1 MDEVKRHFHKEVYHT
16 VIPRNVRLSEAPS
29 HGKPIALYDPRS
41 KGAEVYRDL
50 ARRSL
55 NVAKPERGL
64 GRGLDALFSVEESID
79 EKLVAEIEMKLIRP
93 RKNQPRKN
101 FDPERLQELAESIKE
116 RGVLQPILLRPR
128 EKGYEIVAG
137 ERRWRASKMAGLKMI
152 PALVREMSDAEV
164 AEISLIE
171 NLQRDDLS
179 IIEEALAYKNMIE
192 EFDYR
197 QDVLSQK
204 IGKSRVHISNTMRLL
219 SLPQEVISLL
229 ENKQLTPGHAR
240 ALLRLDSDSA
250 QIKAA
255 RRIAE
260 GKLSVR
266 KAEQI
271 IRFDQKEAR
280 PAQNNTAEEMDLQER
295 LQKHLGSKVEIKR
308 RRQGGSIEITYYDH
322 EDLERNT

>member
-1 MDEVKRHFHKEVYHT
+1 M
-16 VIPRNVRLSEAPS
+16 
-29 HGKPIALYDPRS
+29 
-41 KGAEVYRDL
+41 
-50 ARRSL
+50 
-55 NVAKPERGL
+55 AKPERGL
-64 GRGLDALFSVEESID
+64 GRGLDALFSVEENIE
-79 EKLVAEIEMKLIRP
+79 EKQGAEIEVKQIHP

-101 FDPERLQELAESIKE
+101 FDPELLQELSDSIKE
-116 RGVLQPILLRPR
+116 RGVLQPILLRPF

-137 ERRWRASKMAGLKMI
+137 ERRWRAAKMAGLKKI

-192 EFDYR
+192 VFDYR
-197 QDVLSQK
+197 QDILSQK

-240 ALLRLDSDSA
+240 ALLRLDSDAS

-266 KAEQI
+266 QAEEI
-271 IRFDQKEAR
+271 IRFDQKEGKPR
-280 PAQNNTAEEMDLQER
+280 NVRTAEEIDLEER
-295 LQKHLGSKVEIKR
+295 LQKHLGSKVEFKR
-308 RRQGGSIEITYYDH
+308 RRQGGSIEITYFDN
-322 EDLERNT
+322 EDLERILEIIGLN

>member
-1 MDEVKRHFHKEVYHT
+1 M
-16 VIPRNVRLSEAPS
+16 
-29 HGKPIALYDPRS
+29 
-41 KGAEVYRDL
+41 
-50 ARRSL
+50 
-55 NVAKPERGL
+55 AKPERGL
-64 GRGLDALFSVEESID
+64 GRGLDALFSVEEPIEEKSGTEID
-79 EKLVAEIEMKLIRP
+79 IKQIHP

-101 FDPERLQELAESIKE
+101 FDAELLQELSDSIKE
-116 RGVLQPILLRPR
+116 RGVLQPILLRPF

-137 ERRWRASKMAGLKMI
+137 ERRWRAAKMAGLKKI

-197 QDVLSQK
+197 QDILSQK

-229 ENKQLTPGHAR
+229 ENKKLTPGHAR
-240 ALLRLDSDSA
+240 ALLRLDNDAA

-255 RRIAE
+255 RKIAE

-266 KAEQI
+266 KTEEI
-271 IRFDQKEAR
+271 FRFDQNQTKPGSVR
-280 PAQNNTAEEMDLQER
+280 TAEELDLQER
-295 LQKHLGSKVEIKR
+295 LQKHLGSKVQCKR
-308 RRQGGSIEITYYDH
+308 RRQGGSIEISYYDH
-322 EDLERNT
+322 EDLQRILEIIGLE